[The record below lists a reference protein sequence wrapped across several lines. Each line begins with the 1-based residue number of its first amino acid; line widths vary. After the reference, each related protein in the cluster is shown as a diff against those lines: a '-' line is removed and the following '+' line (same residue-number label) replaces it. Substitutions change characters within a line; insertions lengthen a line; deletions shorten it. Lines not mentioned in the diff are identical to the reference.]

1 MPTANLPK
9 ITMILVAVPSV
20 LPATGSGCG
29 SNGVNLMRTAI
40 LREREAMAS
49 RILVGYCRKLLSNPD
64 RSYVDIDEVVAQMTH
79 ILHIYAV
86 NVPTAK
92 MLVAS
97 ATAAHEATGAVCGE
111 DGEGV

>member
-1 MPTANLPK
+1 
-9 ITMILVAVPSV
+9 
-20 LPATGSGCG
+20 
-29 SNGVNLMRTAI
+29 
-40 LREREAMAS
+40 
-49 RILVGYCRKLLSNPD
+49 
-64 RSYVDIDEVVAQMTH
+64 MTH